1 MGLLTLMETNGGRP
15 VQITTTAATPAAF
28 TLDLGGYPRPVWVDW
43 GDGAVEVVR
52 TGLLA
57 HNYAN
62 QAART
67 LRVRQAQGWRGLATW
82 TVNHVG
88 VGLALADVP
97 RVTNTLNLNG
107 CNQVT
112 GDLADLPRVTN
123 TLNLNG
129 CNQVTGDLAD
139 APRVSYYLNLAYCNQ
154 VTGDLADA
162 PRVTYHLTL
171 YGCNLVTGDL
181 ADAPRVTNN
190 LDLYG
195 CNQVTGNLADAPRV
209 TNTLRLTNCNQVTG
223 DLADAPRVTYYLN
236 LNGCNQVTGNLA
248 DAPRVTNTLGL
259 NGCNQVTGN
268 LADAP
273 RVSRYLA
280 LSGCNQ
286 VAYAPGYL
294 STLATTAYFYL
305 ASMAWDQASVDSAL
319 AELVAAQAANPAWTT
334 CNLDLAGNAAPS
346 AAGVA
351 DADILRAKGWTVTT
365 A

>member
-112 GDLADLPRVTN
+112 GDLAD
-123 TLNLNG
+123 
-129 CNQVTGDLAD
+129 

-209 TNTLRLTNCNQVTG
+209 T
-223 DLADAPRVTYYLN
+223 D
-236 LNGCNQVTGNLA
+236 
-248 DAPRVTNTLGL
+248 TLGL